1 MFIQIIEFETDRID
15 EGQRLVDDYR
25 TAIKGKATARRGI
38 LAKDRDGT
46 NSYVNLVFFDDY
58 ESAMR
63 NSELPETQQLSEQL
77 MKLSTGEPTFSNLDV
92 IDDHEM

>member
-15 EGQRLVDDYR
+15 EGRKLVDEYR
-25 TAIKGKATARRGI
+25 ATMKGKTPASRGI
-38 LAKDRDGT
+38 LAKDRDQK
-46 NSYVNLVFFDDY
+46 NAYVNLVFFPDY
-58 ESAMR
+58 ESAMK

-77 MKLSTGEPTFSNLDV
+77 MKLGTGEPTFSNLDV